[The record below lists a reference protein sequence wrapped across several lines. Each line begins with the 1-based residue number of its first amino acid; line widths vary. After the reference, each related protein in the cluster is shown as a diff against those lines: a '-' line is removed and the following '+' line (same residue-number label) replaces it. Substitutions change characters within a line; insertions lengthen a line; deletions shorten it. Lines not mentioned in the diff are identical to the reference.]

1 MRRVCF
7 VVDWVSNLRFLWG
20 DFGYYLYSESIM
32 KRSYN
37 QSTCVQ
43 SFQLIT
49 KTKGGDHFTAL
60 LPLVTFFV
68 FWLYFSILNIVII
81 AGRVVGGIG
90 KILLNKGFVGAVGN
104 LLGFDTVKAATDDA
118 ANNGYGFA

>member
-1 MRRVCF
+1 MHRVCF

-20 DFGYYLYSESIM
+20 DFGCYLYSEPIM
-32 KRSYN
+32 ERSYN
-37 QSTCVQ
+37 QFTCVQ

-49 KTKGGDHFTAL
+49 KAKGGNHFTAF
-60 LPLVTFFV
+60 LPSATFFMV
-68 FWLYFSILNIVII
+68 WLYLSIVNIVII
-81 AGRVVGGIG
+81 AGGVVGGIG
-90 KILLNKGFVGAVGN
+90 KILFNKGFVGAVGN